1 MTQHE
6 LEMFNQK
13 VINIAMCVI
22 SGLIGSLFSLLLYL
36 ICKAV

>member
-13 VINIAMCVI
+13 ILFVTMCVI
-22 SGLIGSLFSLLLYL
+22 SGLIGSLFTLLLFL
-36 ICKAV
+36 VCAA